1 MIKRG
6 KNGQALVEMALV
18 MPLLILV
25 LLCGVVDFGFVL
37 YRYISLQQLANEATS
52 SAAEWQY
59 RPGVAITGPM
69 IEAWLTNTASHTLP
83 ACWTISEVQKIRAT
97 VKTVD
102 TSDKQAKILVVGL
115 VYDAPLYT
123 PFFQA
128 MFKKIAGKPGIT
140 LATKVAYQIPQNI
153 LRENGS

>member
-1 MIKRG
+1 
-6 KNGQALVEMALV
+6 
-18 MPLLILV
+18 
-25 LLCGVVDFGFVL
+25 
-37 YRYISLQQLANEATS
+37 
-52 SAAEWQY
+52 
-59 RPGVAITGPM
+59 M

-97 VKTVD
+97 VNTVD